1 MPAIAKLRALA
12 PSYFKHNSKPVA
24 AAKVVD

>member
-12 PSYFKHNSKPVA
+12 PSYFKDHSKPVA